1 MSSSIVVLLLVL
13 NALFWG
19 LASHSQHCNL
29 ASVFGIT
36 NCPPHYIHLLMGL
49 VFYLTAVYIEHRAY
63 VNSLF

>member
-1 MSSSIVVLLLVL
+1 MTSSIVVLLLVL

-19 LASHSQHCNL
+19 LASHSHHCNL
-29 ASVFGIT
+29 ASVFGIK

-49 VFYLTAVYIEHRAY
+49 VFYLTAVYIEQRAY